1 MVKKDLKKKM
11 RLGKKTRQNRRVPT
25 FVTIRSKRK
34 VQANTKTRVWRT
46 EKIKARDKE

>member
-25 FVTIRSKRK
+25 FAAIRSKRK
-34 VQANTKTRVWRT
+34 VQVNPKSRTWRT
-46 EKIKARDKE
+46 EKIKKRDKE